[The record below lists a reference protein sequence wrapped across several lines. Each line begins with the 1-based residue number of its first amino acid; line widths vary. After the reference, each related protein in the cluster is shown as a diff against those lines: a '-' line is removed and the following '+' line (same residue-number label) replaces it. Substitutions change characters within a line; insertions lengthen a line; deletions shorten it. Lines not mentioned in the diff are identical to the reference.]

1 MRTYEGPH
9 ENIQNSAEQGMC
21 SSNVFLE
28 ILTTLQG
35 AASQRTDEET
45 GWVDGAG
52 VGLTVAGEEAGAC
65 TLQVG

>member
-28 ILTTLQG
+28 ILTPF
-35 AASQRTDEET
+35 RE
-45 GWVDGAG
+45 
-52 VGLTVAGEEAGAC
+52 
-65 TLQVG
+65 LQVNALMRKQVEWMGQAWDSL